1 MTPRL
6 YLPEL
11 QAGRI
16 RLGKEQSHHLVRV
29 LRLASG
35 AFVVGFNGQGQE
47 ASMQLLAADAQ
58 ACLVEAEPPQTIN
71 RESPL
76 RTVVLQAL
84 CTGDKMDW
92 VVQKSSELGASEIW
106 PIQAERSVLRLT
118 GSRAATRLEHW
129 RKIAESAASQCGR
142 NRLPRLAPIRTLQ
155 EAVLQFEAEPQPK
168 SAWLLDPFAD
178 QSLSSAAIRPYMGI
192 LIGPEAGFS
201 DEEEALARAHG
212 FEGVRS
218 GPRILRTETAA
229 AAVLASLACRCGE
242 F

>member
-1 MTPRL
+1 
-6 YLPEL
+6 
-11 QAGRI
+11 
-16 RLGKEQSHHLVRV
+16 
-29 LRLASG
+29 
-35 AFVVGFNGQGQE
+35 
-47 ASMQLLAADAQ
+47 MQLLAADAQ

-178 QSLSSAAIRPYMGI
+178 QSLSSAAMRPCMGI
-192 LIGPEAGFS
+192 LLDPKRGFRTRKRHWRERMALKVFGRGPEFCEQKRRRRLFS
-201 DEEEALARAHG
+201 PA
-212 FEGVRS
+212 S
-218 GPRILRTETAA
+218 PA
-229 AAVLASLACRCGE
+229 AAVSSSQSHPLLRWV
-242 F
+242 

>member
-6 YLPEL
+6 DLPEL

-35 AFVVGFNGQGQE
+35 AFVIGFNGQGQE
-47 ASMQLLAADAQ
+47 ASMRLLVADAQ
-58 ACLVEAEPPQTIN
+58 ACLVEAEPPQSIN

-118 GSRAATRLEHW
+118 GPRAVTRLEHW

-168 SAWLLDPFAD
+168 SAWLLDPFAN
-178 QSLSSAAIRPYMGI
+178 QSLSSAVMSPCMGI

-229 AAVLASLACRCGE
+229 AAVLSSLACRCGE

>member
-16 RLGKEQSHHLVRV
+16 TLDKEQSHYLVRV
-29 LRLASG
+29 LRLPSG
-35 AFVVGFNGQGQE
+35 ALVVGFNGQGQE
-47 ASMQLLAADAQ
+47 ASMQLLVADAQ
-58 ACLVEAEPPQTIN
+58 TCLVEAEQPQTIN

-76 RTVVLQAL
+76 HTVVLQAL

-129 RKIAESAASQCGR
+129 RKVAESAASQCGR
-142 NRLPRLAPIRTLQ
+142 NRLPKLEPIKTFQ
-155 EAVLQFEAEPQPK
+155 EAVLQFEARPQAK
-168 SAWLLDPFAD
+168 SAWLLDPFAA
-178 QSLSSAAIRPYMGI
+178 QSLSSASLSPNMGI

-201 DEEEALARAHG
+201 DEEETLARAHG

-229 AAVLASLACRCGE
+229 AAVLASLAYRCGE